1 MTHKKIKEFIERLNS
16 RMFQSY
22 QSYLI
27 WKFLFL
33 SRDTNTH
40 GLELANKHVKV
51 INKYKNFY
59 VQTERANLVFF
70 IIGVAKFFDN
80 PKNSNKPLSIIKV
93 KNCAQG
99 DRKKLT
105 VKEFLAENPD
115 RPHVEELAQAYEG
128 ITEKDLKEID
138 KLIDKNKNI
147 IEIFKTLRDKWAAH
161 EDIEKIEIII
171 PAPEKI
177 EALFIDI
184 IKMINILSSGLEHSS
199 TEYSHLEEIT
209 KRDINQMFK
218 ALI

>member
-1 MTHKKIKEFIERLNS
+1 MAHKKIKEFIERLNS

-70 IIGVAKFFDN
+70 IIGIAKFFDN
-80 PKNSNKPLSIIKV
+80 PKNNNKPLSIINV

-99 DRKKLT
+99 NRKKLT
-105 VKEFLAENPD
+105 VKEFLTENPD
-115 RPHVEELAQAYEG
+115 RPHVEELSKVYEG
-128 ITEKDLKEID
+128 ITEKDIKKID

-147 IEIFKTLRDKWAAH
+147 IETFKTLRDKWAAH
-161 EDIEKIEIII
+161 DDIEKIEITV
-171 PAPEKI
+171 PAFEKV

-184 IKMINILSSGLEHSS
+184 INMINILSSGLEHSG
-199 TEYSHLEEIT
+199 TAYSHLEGVT
-209 KRDINQMFK
+209 KKDIDQMFR